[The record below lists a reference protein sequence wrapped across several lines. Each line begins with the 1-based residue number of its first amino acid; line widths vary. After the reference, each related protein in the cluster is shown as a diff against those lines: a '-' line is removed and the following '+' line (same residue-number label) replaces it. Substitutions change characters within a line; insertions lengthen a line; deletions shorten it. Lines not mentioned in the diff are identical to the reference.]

1 MIFHGT
7 RSHPIPIGANAQVQR
22 ASYGGIGVV
31 TEAAHVEDD
40 ARRAAGF
47 ALGVEQQVHQQLE
60 EAKRQAREEA
70 DWGLGA
76 GGKMGKLGKVD
87 DGILFF
93 ELFVFTGWMM
103 GEMGCIDL
111 DLL

>member
-1 MIFHGT
+1 MIYLLFELMIFHG
-7 RSHPIPIGANAQVQR
+7 SAPIPSHGVAQVQR

-47 ALGVEQQVHQQLE
+47 ALGVEQQVHKQLE

-70 DWGLGA
+70 DWVWGWWEDGK
-76 GGKMGKLGKVD
+76 GGGG
-87 DGILFF
+87 
-93 ELFVFTGWMM
+93 GWMM
-103 GEMGCIDL
+103 GEMGCIDIF
-111 DLL
+111 

>member
-1 MIFHGT
+1 MAPL
-7 RSHPIPIGANAQVQR
+7 SQVQR

-47 ALGVEQQVHQQLE
+47 ALGVEQQVHKQLE

-70 DWGLGA
+70 DA
-76 GGKMGKLGKVD
+76 MGNVNPGFIHPARL
-87 DGILFF
+87 IL
-93 ELFVFTGWMM
+93 VVPPNSNKRPRKGSPPN
-103 GEMGCIDL
+103 
-111 DLL
+111 